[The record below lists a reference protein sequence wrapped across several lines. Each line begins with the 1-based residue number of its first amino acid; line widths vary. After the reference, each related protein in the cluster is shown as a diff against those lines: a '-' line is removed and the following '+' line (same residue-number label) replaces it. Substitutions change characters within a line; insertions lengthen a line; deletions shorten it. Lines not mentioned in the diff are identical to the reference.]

1 MLKNLLKKTV
11 ALAAHKSARTYLA
24 FVCFIESIFF
34 PIPPDVMIVPMTIAR
49 NKDWIKIATTASIAS
64 VVGGCAGYAIG
75 HFFYKEVGIPIF
87 EFYGFE
93 GFTAFKEQVSIGKG
107 YWAWVVLLVIAGFTP
122 VPFKLLTISSGF
134 INFNFLIFIVV
145 ASLTRGSRFFILAGL
160 IRFFGHRI
168 IPYIEKRSMKVLV
181 VLTILLLLGFFVAYL
196 IYNNYQYFIS

>member
-1 MLKNLLKKTV
+1 MFKNLLKKTV

-49 NKDWIKIATTASIAS
+49 SKDWIKIATTASIAS

-107 YWAWVVLLVIAGFTP
+107 YWAWIVLLAIAGFTP

>member
-1 MLKNLLKKTV
+1 MFKNLLKKTV

-49 NKDWIKIATTASIAS
+49 SKDWIKIATTASIAS

-134 INFNFLIFIVV
+134 INFNFLVFIVV

-181 VLTILLLLGFFVAYL
+181 VLTILLLLSFFVAYL

>member
-1 MLKNLLKKTV
+1 MFKNLLKKTV

-49 NKDWIKIATTASIAS
+49 SKDWIKIATTASIAS

-93 GFTAFKEQVSIGKG
+93 GFTAFKEQFSIGKG
-107 YWAWVVLLVIAGFTP
+107 YWAWIVLLVIAGFTP

>member
-1 MLKNLLKKTV
+1 MFKNLLKKTV

-49 NKDWIKIATTASIAS
+49 SKDWIKIATTASIAS

-134 INFNFLIFIVV
+134 IHFNFLVFIVV

>member
-1 MLKNLLKKTV
+1 MFKNLLKKTM

-49 NKDWIKIATTASIAS
+49 SKDWIRIATTASIAS

-107 YWAWVVLLVIAGFTP
+107 YWAWIVLLVIAGFTP

-145 ASLTRGSRFFILAGL
+145 TSLTRGSRFFILAGL